1 MDELKS
7 EWKNEH
13 AELRCV
19 RNPEL
24 PPHMDKVREVTRLW
38 TAPGNR
44 KQGYATELLKQVCG
58 EADMLGYVLML
69 QPKEFGRSEGL
80 KDLAK
85 WYERFGFVKI
95 QNNPVLMARA
105 PEFKATVTATGYAA
119 AVSLGAPRG

>member
-1 MDELKS
+1 MDELAT

-13 AELRCV
+13 AELSCT

-24 PPHMDKVREVTRLW
+24 PAHMDKVREISRLW
-38 TAPGNR
+38 TTPGNR
-44 KQGYATELLKQVCG
+44 KQGYATELLKQVCS
-58 EADMLGYVLML
+58 EADVMGFVLML
-69 QPKEFGRSEGL
+69 QPKEFGKSEGL
-80 KDLAK
+80 KELTK

-119 AVSLGAPRG
+119 AVSIGAPRG